1 MQTDYDIE
9 SKHDPH
15 EEELPR
21 WRCWFLLTAH
31 NQLGRLRVAA
41 PPWDD
46 MEVQVGH

>member
-15 EEELPR
+15 EEELPQVEVLV
-21 WRCWFLLTAH
+21 LLTAD